1 MKSSILRSLLCLI
14 LLCPLLAQASEAFSF
29 GVIARPAH
37 AATAT
42 TLLRKAIDETDAD
55 NLAFVVANGIKADDE
70 SCTDDLYNERH
81 ALYESA
87 KNGLIVSPTSGDW
100 ADCVNAMKQSIA
112 IERLRRLRELFFVG
126 EFSFG
131 QSQIP
136 LIRQSTIPTFRMYAE
151 NMHWRI
157 GDVLFATINLPSNN
171 NNFQNAAGRN
181 SEYEDRQVANNDWLK
196 RLFITAKASRL
207 NGIVLFCDGNPM
219 AAHEEHDS
227 GIFFGGKRGGYAEIR
242 HHILKSAATFQGR
255 ILIVHAEQDAHP
267 AKGILWRDNVGT
279 LRAAAPWT
287 KIKVNPAQPQLF
299 AVVTPAVASITG
311 HNAST
316 P

>member
-1 MKSSILRSLLCLI
+1 MKSSILRSLLCLA
-14 LLCPLLAQASEAFSF
+14 LLSPLLAHANEPFSF

-42 TLLRKAIDETDAD
+42 ASLRKAIDETDAD
-55 NLAFVVANGIKADDE
+55 NLAFVVANGVKADDE
-70 SCTDDLYNERH
+70 SCTDTLYNDRH

-87 KNGLIVSPTSGDW
+87 KNGLIVSLTSGDW
-100 ADCVNAMKQSIA
+100 ADCVNAMQHSIA

-136 LIRQSTIPTFRMYAE
+136 LIRQSTIPTFHMYAE

-157 GDVLFATINLPSNN
+157 GDVLFATVNLPSNN

-181 SEYEDRQVANNDWLK
+181 SEYEDRQVANSDWLK
-196 RLFITAKASRL
+196 RLFITAKAGGL
-207 NGIVLFCDGNPM
+207 DGIVLFCDGNPM
-219 AAHEEHDS
+219 ATHGEHDS
-227 GIFFGGKRGGYAEIR
+227 GIFFGGKRAGYAEIR
-242 HHILKSAATFQGR
+242 RHILKLAASFHGR
-255 ILIVHAEQDAHP
+255 VLIVHAEQDAHP
-267 AKGILWRDNVGT
+267 AKGILWHDNIGT
-279 LRAAAPWT
+279 LRAAAPW
-287 KIKVNPAQPQLF
+287 IRIVVNPAQPRLF
-299 AVVTPAVASITG
+299 AVAKPVPADSR
-311 HNAST
+311 NASA

>member
-1 MKSSILRSLLCLI
+1 MKSSILRSLLCLA
-14 LLCPLLAQASEAFSF
+14 LLCPLLTLASETFSF
-29 GVIARPAH
+29 GVIPRPAH
-37 AATAT
+37 GATASG
-42 TLLRKAIDETDAD
+42 LLHKAIDETDSD

-70 SCTDDLYNERH
+70 PCTDAVYNDRH

-87 KNGLIVSPTSGDW
+87 KNGLIVSLTSGDW
-100 ADCVNAMKQSIA
+100 ADCVNAMKHSIA

-136 LIRQSTIPTFRMYAE
+136 LNRQSTIPTFRMYAE

-196 RLFITAKASRL
+196 RLFITAKASGL

-219 AAHEEHDS
+219 AAHTEHNS
-227 GIFFGGKRGGYAEIR
+227 GIFFGGKRAGYAEIR
-242 HHILKSAATFQGR
+242 HHLLKSAAAFHGR
-255 ILIVHAEQDAHP
+255 ILIVHAERNAKP
-267 AKGILWRDNVGT
+267 AKGILWHDNIGT
-279 LRAAAPWT
+279 LYAAAPWT
-287 KIKVNPAQPQLF
+287 KVAVNPALSQLF
-299 AVVTPAVASITG
+299 AAV
-311 HNAST
+311 NR
-316 P
+316 